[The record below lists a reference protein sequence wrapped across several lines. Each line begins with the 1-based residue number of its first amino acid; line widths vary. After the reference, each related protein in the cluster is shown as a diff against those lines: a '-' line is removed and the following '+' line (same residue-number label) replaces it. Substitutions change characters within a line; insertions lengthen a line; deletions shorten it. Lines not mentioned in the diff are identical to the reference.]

1 MFYPSV
7 RQLGSL
13 RPNAEQRRIEDWQ
26 ARKIALRVR
35 RRQELEL
42 QRDPVLCPRSR
53 PIRDDGRSRVARG
66 YAAAVTALV
75 LAVVIVY
82 AVAANVGAS

>member
-7 RQLGSL
+7 RELGSL
-13 RPNAEQRRIEDWQ
+13 RSNAEQRRIEDWQ

-42 QRDPVLCPRSR
+42 QRDPVPGPRSR
-53 PIRDDGRSRVARG
+53 PIRDDGRSRVTRG
-66 YAAAVTALV
+66 YAAAVSALV

-82 AVAANVGAS
+82 VVAANLGVS